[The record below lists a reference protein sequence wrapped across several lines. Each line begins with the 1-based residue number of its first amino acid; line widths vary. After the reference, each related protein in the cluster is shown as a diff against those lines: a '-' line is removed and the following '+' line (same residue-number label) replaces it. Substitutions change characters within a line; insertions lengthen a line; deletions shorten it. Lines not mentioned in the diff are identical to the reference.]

1 MALWQITFYIIDAC
15 ANNVNLNQNADF
27 DDSCFWENNNR
38 DIKLFKPIGL
48 FLEENKSWS
57 SHIKQYGNLK
67 SNCLEVY
74 FDDMD
79 KILSVSFRI
88 DFLSDYDLILEKV
101 LIFCLNNNLA
111 IVTLKGDVFPLQLDF
126 FKLYISKYIK
136 ENGIEIE

>member
-1 MALWQITFYIIDAC
+1 MAIWQITFYIIDASV
-15 ANNVNLNQNADF
+15 NNINLDQDTDF
-27 DDSCFWENNNR
+27 DDSYFWKNSTR
-38 DIKLFKPIGL
+38 DVRLFKSVGL

-57 SHIKQYGNLK
+57 SQIKQYGDLK

-88 DFLSDYDLILEKV
+88 DFLSDYVLILEKV

-111 IVTLKGDVFPLQLDF
+111 IVTLKGDVLPLQLDF